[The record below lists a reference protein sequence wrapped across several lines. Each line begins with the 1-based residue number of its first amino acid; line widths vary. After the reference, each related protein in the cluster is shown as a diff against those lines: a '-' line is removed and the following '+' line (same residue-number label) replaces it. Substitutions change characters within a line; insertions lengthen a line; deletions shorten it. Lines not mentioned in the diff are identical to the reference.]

1 MSTYTLT
8 LTPAL
13 KNFATEG
20 GLDTALVAGKSI
32 QRTGFIP
39 VQDGSS
45 PPNRKVV
52 VVADGGTFDNTTFH
66 TITSLPGIKIA

>member
-52 VVADGGTFDNTTFH
+52 VVADKYKYTEALHGLF
-66 TITSLPGIKIA
+66 KARYRY